1 MIDGLVEFQELIL
14 VKSTRMYAR
23 IYFCVGM
30 SNPAQLVL
38 SPWCSSLEGMWCRA
52 AWPPGDHLTPVELR
66 EAHFPLKY
74 WNCCLPPYVKSPQGP
89 EEFLFM
95 LTAVWFCISPCRNG
109 WSGWQAGEKLL
120 CDLNPPSALGALA
133 LLIPVLLMPAMEAS
147 LPGALVVPA
156 LCSWLWMICFGCFP
170 TEKNLLWEYDKGQD
184 LLLGHVHVHLF
195 LQGKGDFLDITG
207 GLGDLQSLCSSQ
219 LPFFLLLSLKC
230 HWGSSALYAHVFSEW
245 VLW

>member
-1 MIDGLVEFQELIL
+1 
-14 VKSTRMYAR
+14 
-23 IYFCVGM
+23 
-30 SNPAQLVL
+30 
-38 SPWCSSLEGMWCRA
+38 
-52 AWPPGDHLTPVELR
+52 
-66 EAHFPLKY
+66 
-74 WNCCLPPYVKSPQGP
+74 
-89 EEFLFM
+89 M

-207 GLGDLQSLCSSQ
+207 GLGDLQSLCSYLFSSFY
-219 LPFFLLLSLKC
+219 PWSVIGALLLCMHMCFLSGCCDRKVPVWRVRSLLSDC
-230 HWGSSALYAHVFSEW
+230 VWNSALAMEK
-245 VLW
+245 